1 MGIVVLSKMNLVRY
15 EINLS
20 RLCAIDFLR
29 KVGPVSSAVFC
40 LKYRTKYS
48 EKFGSHNMI
57 SQIEAKIRI
66 MNKDDSGNSN
76 LLLTPALSSRIVG
89 FADTIRASRLSFLQ
103 TKDLVAGHDD
113 FLLALGQIDGVTMGT
128 LAESI
133 GISAS
138 SATKFA
144 TRLEAQNLIRREPSR
159 IDSRQNHAFLT
170 EEGRALV
177 GEIQLAYGQIDQ
189 SLVAKMKPKDLER
202 CFRIFDKLESDSK
215 SVGKK
220 PKKAGLKKEKTKSAG
235 SRKKKKN

>member
-1 MGIVVLSKMNLVRY
+1 
-15 EINLS
+15 
-20 RLCAIDFLR
+20 
-29 KVGPVSSAVFC
+29 
-40 LKYRTKYS
+40 
-48 EKFGSHNMI
+48 MI

-138 SATKFA
+138 SAT
-144 TRLEAQNLIRREPSR
+144 QNLWCSR
-159 IDSRQNHAFLT
+159 SRAT
-170 EEGRALV
+170 
-177 GEIQLAYGQIDQ
+177 D
-189 SLVAKMKPKDLER
+189 
-202 CFRIFDKLESDSK
+202 
-215 SVGKK
+215 
-220 PKKAGLKKEKTKSAG
+220 TKH
-235 SRKKKKN
+235 